1 MLLQSETAIAL
12 QNGAI
17 SITKWGMYYKAA
29 QLLLQSGADIIKW
42 GNYLKVQKASETN
55 TGGQKILT
63 ADSLIHP

>member
-29 QLLLQSGADIIKW
+29 QLLLQSGADM
-42 GNYLKVQKASETN
+42 TN